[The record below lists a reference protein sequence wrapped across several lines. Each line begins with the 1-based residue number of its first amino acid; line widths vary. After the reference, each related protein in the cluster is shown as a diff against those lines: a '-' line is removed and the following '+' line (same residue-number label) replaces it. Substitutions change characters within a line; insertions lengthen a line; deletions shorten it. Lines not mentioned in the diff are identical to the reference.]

1 MSKLIFG
8 PKFFIPEGEMT
19 MNNLRYF
26 VEENKLILA
35 FTSNKSSYEYTV
47 SLKRSDKQF
56 GFHLINYEEYD
67 DYNLYQFGCSLTEFA
82 KFLQEKENS
91 MVNYEDDINK
101 KRKKIKRIMRKDK
114 RINLLLQRNI

>member
-1 MSKLIFG
+1 
-8 PKFFIPEGEMT
+8 

-67 DYNLYQFGCSLTEFA
+67 DYNLYQFGCSLT
-82 KFLQEKENS
+82 
-91 MVNYEDDINK
+91 
-101 KRKKIKRIMRKDK
+101 
-114 RINLLLQRNI
+114 